1 MPNIVVLVK
10 QVPDTWSE
18 RKLTEGDFVLDRDSA
33 DAVLDEINENAVE
46 AALQLKEAHGGNVTV
61 ATIGPDRAVEALR
74 KALSMGADDAV
85 ILSDEALAGS
95 DAIQTA
101 WALSTVIDA
110 IGDVDLIV
118 TGNAST
124 DGGTGTVPAILG
136 VYRSLPVLTHMRSIE
151 TDGTS
156 VTGERETEDGV
167 HQLKA
172 SLPAIVSVTEKANEP
187 RFASLKGLRAA
198 KTKPRPEPT
207 PGDVAAEAEQVGLKN
222 AATHVISASPKPE
235 KSAGERITD
244 EGDAGV
250 KLAEFLK
257 SNKFI

>member
-1 MPNIVVLVK
+1 MPDIVVLVK

-172 SLPAIVSVTEKANEP
+172 SLPAIVSVT
-187 RFASLKGLRAA
+187 
-198 KTKPRPEPT
+198 
-207 PGDVAAEAEQVGLKN
+207 
-222 AATHVISASPKPE
+222 
-235 KSAGERITD
+235 
-244 EGDAGV
+244 
-250 KLAEFLK
+250 
-257 SNKFI
+257 

>member
-1 MPNIVVLVK
+1 MNRSEPVVLVK

-110 IGDVDLIV
+110 IGD
-118 TGNAST
+118 T

-187 RFASLKGLRAA
+187 RFASFKGIMAA
-198 KTKPRPEPT
+198 KKKPVRELT
-207 PGDVAAEAEQVGLKN
+207 LADVAAEAEQVGLEN
-222 AATHVISASPKPE
+222 AATNVTSASPKPE

>member
-18 RKLTEGDFVLDRDSA
+18 RKLSDDDFTLDRESA

-46 AALQLKEAHGGNVTV
+46 AALKLKEEHGGNVTV
-61 ATIGPDRAVEALR
+61 ATIGPERAVEALR

-85 ILSDEALAGS
+85 ILSDDALAGS
-95 DAIQTA
+95 DAVQTA

-110 IGDVDLIV
+110 IGDVDVII

-124 DGGTGTVPAILG
+124 DGGTGTVPAVLG
-136 VYRSLPVLTHMRSIE
+136 VYRGLPVLTHMRSVAI
-151 TDGTS
+151 DGST

-172 SLPAIVSVTEKANEP
+172 NLPAIVSVTEKANEP
-187 RFASLKGLRAA
+187 RFASFKGIMAA
-198 KTKPRPEPT
+198 KKKPVEEWALADL
-207 PGDVAAEAEQVGLKN
+207 GVDAGQVGLANSWTAVEQTTKRPPREQG
-222 AATHVISASPKPE
+222 TIV
-235 KSAGERITD
+235 TD
-244 EGDAGV
+244 EGDGGS
-250 KLAEFLK
+250 KLAEFLTTH
-257 SNKFI
+257 KFV

>member
-18 RKLTEGDFVLDRDSA
+18 RKLSDDDFTLDRESA

-46 AALQLKEAHGGNVTV
+46 AALKLKEEHGGNVTV
-61 ATIGPDRAVEALR
+61 ATIGPERAVEALR
-74 KALSMGADDAV
+74 K
-85 ILSDEALAGS
+85 
-95 DAIQTA
+95 
-101 WALSTVIDA
+101 ALSTVIDA

-187 RFASLKGLRAA
+187 RFASFKGIMAA
-198 KTKPRPEPT
+198 KKKPVRELT
-207 PGDVAAEAEQVGLKN
+207 LADVAAEAEQVGLEN
-222 AATHVISASPKPE
+222 AATNVTSASPKPE

-250 KLAEFLK
+250 KLAELLK
-257 SNKFI
+257 STKYI